1 MYCTNCGRP
10 LKDGEVCAC
19 MKEDNTQTEQKNGT
33 TYYEPPQQQFYT
45 ENVYHYAPTDPA
57 NYPADY
63 VPRNRYIAA
72 VLALTLGIFGVHN
85 FYLGR
90 KEKASTQLVLTIL
103 GLLIIVGPL
112 ITYVWSIM
120 DLLQILT
127 KDQTDG
133 NGYNLTNKFS

>member
-19 MKEDNTQTEQKNGT
+19 MKEDNTQSEQKNGT

-57 NYPADY
+57 NYPAGY